1 MTQMK
6 QSCFVIMP
14 FSKTENHD
22 EDYWTN
28 HYEKFL
34 KPIIEMSG
42 LYEVHRSKAL
52 SGDILKQIITDLVV
66 SKLVVADLTDANPNV
81 YWELGVRQSFKHGTI
96 TIAEAEKT
104 KLPFDLGGKG
114 TLFYYPQNHIKQSQ
128 FLIDFQTA
136 IRQVHESGCYDS
148 EVLETIAGRGTFF
161 QVIQK
166 EEAIR
171 RVQGLI
177 DENNENKNLLDMML
191 ETIGTEEKAPLGY
204 FSFQH
209 CSLEHLLTQRYL
221 EDSQIYSDARNL
233 YFVILATN
241 SMISKHKDDWNKL
254 RSILDSLGLTALESK
269 LIQFDSKLKALQTNL
284 EKIR

>member
-1 MTQMK
+1 
-6 QSCFVIMP
+6 MP
-14 FSKTENHD
+14 FSQTENHD

-34 KPIIEMSG
+34 KPTIEQSG

-52 SGDILKQIITDLVV
+52 TGDILKEIITDLVV

-114 TLFYYPQNHIKQSQ
+114 TLFYHPQNHIKHSQ
-128 FLIDFQTA
+128 FLTDFQIA
-136 IRQVHESGCYDS
+136 IRQIHESYNPDS
-148 EVLETIAGRGTFF
+148 QVLETIAGRGTFF
-161 QVIQK
+161 QVIQRD
-166 EEAIR
+166 EAIR

-177 DENNENKNLLDMML
+177 DEINEDKNLLDMML
-191 ETIGTEEKAPLGY
+191 ETIGTEQKAPLGY

-209 CSLEHLLTQRYL
+209 CSLEHLLTQR
-221 EDSQIYSDARNL
+221 
-233 YFVILATN
+233 F
-241 SMISKHKDDWNKL
+241 L
-254 RSILDSLGLTALESK
+254 RIPKSTQMHEISILSYSQ
-269 LIQFDSKLKALQTNL
+269 LINDFKT
-284 EKIR
+284 

>member
-1 MTQMK
+1 
-6 QSCFVIMP
+6 MP

-22 EDYWTN
+22 EDYWTD

-34 KPIIEMSG
+34 KPTIELSG

-104 KLPFDLGGKG
+104 ELPFDVGGKG
-114 TLFYYPQNHIKQSQ
+114 TLFYYPNSHIKQSQ

-136 IRQVHESGCYDS
+136 IRQIHDS
-148 EVLETIAGRGTFF
+148 SCVDSQVLETIAGRGTFF

-166 EEAIR
+166 DEAIR

-177 DENNENKNLLDMML
+177 DEVNEDKNLLDMML
-191 ETIGTEEKAPLGY
+191 ETIDTEQKAPLGY
-204 FSFQH
+204 FSFQY

-221 EDSQIYSDARNL
+221 EDLSLYTDARNL

-254 RSILDSLGLTALESK
+254 KTILDITGLKELESRLVSFKGK
-269 LIQFDSKLKALQTNL
+269 LDALLDNL
-284 EKIR
+284 EEIR

>member
-1 MTQMK
+1 MK

-28 HYEKFL
+28 HYEKFI
-34 KPIIEMSG
+34 KPIIELSG
-42 LYEVHRSKAL
+42 LYEVHRSKAI

-104 KLPFDLGGKG
+104 ELPFDLGGKG
-114 TLFYYPQNHIKQSQ
+114 TLFYYPQNHIKNNQ
-128 FLIDFQTA
+128 FLTDFQTA
-136 IRQVHESGCYDS
+136 LRQVYESGTPDS
-148 EVLETIAGRGTFF
+148 QVLDTIAGRGTFF
-161 QVIQK
+161 QVIQRD
-166 EEAIR
+166 EAIR

-177 DENNENKNLLDMML
+177 DEINEDKNLLDMML
-191 ETIGTEEKAPLGY
+191 ETIGTEQKAPLGY

-209 CSLEHLLTQRYL
+209 CSLENLLTQRYL
-221 EDSQIYSDARNL
+221 EDSQIYTDARNL

-254 RSILDSLGLTALESK
+254 KSILDSSGLRQLESK
-269 LIQFDSKLKALQTNL
+269 LIAFNLRLEIFLKNL
-284 EKIR
+284 EQIR

>member
-14 FSKTENHD
+14 FSKTDNHD
-22 EDYWTN
+22 EDYWTD

-34 KPIIEMSG
+34 KPTIELSG

-66 SKLVVADLTDANPNV
+66 SKVVVADLTDANPNV
-81 YWELGVRQSFKHGTI
+81 YWELGVRQSFMHGTI
-96 TIAEAEKT
+96 TIAEADKT
-104 KLPFDLGGKG
+104 KLPFDMGGKG
-114 TLFYYPQNHIKQSQ
+114 TLFYHPQNHIKQSQ

-136 IRQVHESGCYDS
+136 LRQIYESNNPDS
-148 EVLETIAGRGTFF
+148 QVLEAIAGRGTFF
-161 QVIQK
+161 QFIQRD
-166 EEAIR
+166 EAIR

-177 DENNENKNLLDMML
+177 DEIIENKNLLDMML

-221 EDSQIYSDARNL
+221 EDSQIYTDARNL

-254 RSILDSLGLTALESK
+254 RSILDSLGLRTLESK
-269 LIQFDSKLKALQTNL
+269 LLQFDSKLRILQKEL